1 MTKKTK
7 NIKSYEA
14 AMEELQQ
21 IVAALQEETIGID
34 DLSTKVKRAA
44 ALIQYCKTKLR
55 STSEE
60 MEDLF
65 D

>member
-1 MTKKTK
+1 MTKKSK
-7 NIKSYEA
+7 SIKSYEA
-14 AMEELQQ
+14 AMEELQH

-44 ALIQYCKTKLR
+44 ELIKYCKTKLR

-60 MEDLF
+60 MENLF
-65 D
+65 E